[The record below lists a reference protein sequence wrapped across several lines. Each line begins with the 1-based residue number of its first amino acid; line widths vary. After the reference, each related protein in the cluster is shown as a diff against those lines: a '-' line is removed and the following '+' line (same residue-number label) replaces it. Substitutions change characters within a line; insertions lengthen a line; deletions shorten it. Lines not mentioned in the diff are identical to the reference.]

1 MGQLALGVRS
11 LLIRLAIFFV
21 MAILLAWALGGTLW
35 PRPVYATAIESTSGD
50 ITWSWEVRV
59 SSYDPIRPLTYSLIC
74 RNQAEKH
81 VHRMEWI
88 EVTGIV
94 FDDSFAWTAAS
105 KDGAGWEILKLT
117 PDGAV
122 EPGEPVGGRMAA
134 STVLLSKRP

>member
-59 SSYDPIRPLTYSLIC
+59 SSYDPSRPLTYALIC
-74 RNQAEKH
+74 QHKGEKH
-81 VHRMEWI
+81 VHRMEWV

-94 FDDSFAWTAAS
+94 FEESLAWTAAS
-105 KDGAGWEILKLT
+105 QDGAGWQILKLT
-117 PDGAV
+117 PNGDI
-122 EPGEPVGGRMAA
+122 EPGASVGDRMAA
-134 STVLLSKRP
+134 DEVLLSKRP